1 VTFTVVRAGVE
12 VSLGLPAATS
22 RIEARTL
29 GAPRSPAQP
38 RPSASAQVG
47 ITAVLELAGEAHE
60 AIATSIDDGAV
71 PDGWSRLVR

>member
-1 VTFTVVRAGVE
+1 MTFTVVRAGLE

-29 GAPRSPAQP
+29 GVPRSPAQP
-38 RPSASAQVG
+38 RPSASAQIG

-60 AIATSIDDGAV
+60 AVTASIADGAV
-71 PDGWSRLVR
+71 PDGWSRLAR